1 MPGLRSIFGRL
12 RRGTPSTA
20 STPSTPPTPPAAP
33 AETEQQKAFHEWMLL
48 ETQKSDIHRQF
59 KLARRSDPAQ
69 RFAEAEVRKWAAA
82 KQHEQTAANS
92 ATCDEPAKQNGIYRE
107 LRDPYEIRVL
117 EVLPGVGD
125 ETLRCHLVHCSVEFE
140 LKFPHPK
147 VQYALS
153 MQDLTQPVWYTA
165 LSYVWGPPNFEAT
178 IECDGQALPIT
189 RSLETVLR
197 RFRLP
202 DCSGFMWVDQIC
214 INQNDLREKERQ
226 IPLMASIYR
235 HALNTIIWLGEGNAE
250 SDAAMDL
257 LRKHGDPRKMIL
269 TESDPNEFKR
279 VLPPPDDKI
288 WSHVWDLLSR
298 PWFTRV
304 WVIQEFVLSQDP
316 WLVCGASFLPG
327 KALSVACQD
336 FMEHGVARWLM
347 PKLGDFDAGNKN
359 ASGWRGT
366 DVFESTWELCSMK
379 NQQASSANL
388 PPLIELLA
396 STRKVQCYDA
406 RDRIYA
412 LLGICSHAD
421 RAAIRPSYAPEWTD
435 AKQYRAYAT
444 YFITQNTLR
453 APSWMLLCVDHEP
466 SPDLPS
472 WVPDWRKPR
481 QTVSLGFA
489 DTKTRPYNAAAKYE
503 GLIFVRRFP
512 QTAPFVKGQNEE
524 ELCLLGLVA
533 DTLAVVSDVFCDPDV
548 SLANP
553 TTENTTLI
561 SAVEF
566 VLQHSGQITAEP
578 DGLFET
584 LWRTLVANKD
594 NSFVSWPSCTY
605 AEIFSLLL
613 DESTGRSPTL
623 PGQTYSARQKLPE
636 GSSDRLDLNSLA
648 AFPDWQIFQAARM
661 ALINALRNRRLGI
674 TEAGRLGLFPRHGKV
689 GDTVCVVQISDVPF
703 LLRAAE
709 QSGKY
714 CLVGECY
721 VHGIMKGEVVEQEKA
736 RRGQEKDEDGWPGEL
751 ITLV

>member
-1 MPGLRSIFGRL
+1 MAAWLGKPCMRWCLKFRVRSSIARGIWSHARLTIDLR
-12 RRGTPSTA
+12 A
-20 STPSTPPTPPAAP
+20 PPAWYTVDSIDTIDTTDTAGG
-33 AETEQQKAFHEWMLL
+33 ASRNGAA
-48 ETQKSDIHRQF
+48 KS
-59 KLARRSDPAQ
+59 

-396 STRKVQCYDA
+396 STRKVQ
-406 RDRIYA
+406 
-412 LLGICSHAD
+412 
-421 RAAIRPSYAPEWTD
+421 
-435 AKQYRAYAT
+435 
-444 YFITQNTLR
+444 
-453 APSWMLLCVDHEP
+453 
-466 SPDLPS
+466 
-472 WVPDWRKPR
+472 
-481 QTVSLGFA
+481 
-489 DTKTRPYNAAAKYE
+489 PYNAAAKYE

-623 PGQTYSARQKLPE
+623 PGQAYSARQKLPE

-648 AFPDWQIFQAARM
+648 AFPDWQIFQAARI

-703 LLRAAE
+703 LLRPAE